1 MACRRMT
8 QGCVPWPLGRTL
20 CVALSWP
27 LPWATTKLTAGLAGA
42 GTAAGA
48 CHCHSTRDATQD
60 PRAIWRA
67 PPTGISRKPHAAT
80 YADMLSVRTV
90 AVALSTF
97 VEKTST
103 SLAASDMNTT

>member
-8 QGCVPWPLGRTL
+8 QGCVPWPL
-20 CVALSWP
+20 
-27 LPWATTKLTAGLAGA
+27 AGSASDLA
-42 GTAAGA
+42 
-48 CHCHSTRDATQD
+48 R
-60 PRAIWRA
+60 P

-103 SLAASDMNTT
+103 SLAASDMKSSTA